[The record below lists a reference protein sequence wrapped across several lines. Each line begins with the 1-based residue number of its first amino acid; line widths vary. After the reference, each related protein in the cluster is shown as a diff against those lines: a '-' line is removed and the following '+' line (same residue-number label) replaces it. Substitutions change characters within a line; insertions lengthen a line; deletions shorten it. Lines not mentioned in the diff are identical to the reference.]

1 MLNIYEYLDYRKF
14 LSEWLKQQQSGGHG
28 MKTKLAQ
35 QAGISSSMFSQV
47 LMGNKELT
55 LDQAAELI
63 EMLAL
68 ATHEEDFFL
77 QLVEL
82 SRASNH
88 KLKSRILSQL
98 AEKKMKA
105 QKLSE
110 RLKTAKEL
118 SELEKGIYYSSWIYG
133 AVRNLSAIEEF
144 GSTQLIADRLQIPVV
159 LVSKVVE
166 FLLENNLCI
175 QHNGRL
181 SPGVQNT
188 YLRPESPMVNKHHQN
203 WRVRGFDRMELK
215 RTTDFFFTGPVTLAS
230 DDIGKVRDL
239 LPKFVEEITK
249 IVGPS
254 KSEKGYC
261 LNLDW
266 FEW

>member
-1 MLNIYEYLDYRKF
+1 MLNIYNYLDYRKF
-14 LSEWLKQQQSGGHG
+14 LIDWLKQQQSGGHG

-55 LDQAAELI
+55 LDQAAELL

-68 ATHEEDFFL
+68 VTHEEDYFL

-82 SRASNH
+82 SRVSNH
-88 KLKSRILSQL
+88 KLKTRILNQL
-98 AEKKMKA
+98 AEKKSKA

-110 RLKTAKEL
+110 RIQKAKEL
-118 SELEKGIYYSSWIYG
+118 SDLEKGIYYSSWIYG
-133 AVRNLSAIEEF
+133 AVRNLSAIDEF
-144 GSTQLIADRLQIPVV
+144 GTSQTIAERLQLPVA

-166 FLLENNLCI
+166 FLIENNLCVPENARI
-175 QHNGRL
+175 

-188 YLRPESPMVNKHHQN
+188 YLRPESPLVNKHHQN

-215 RTTDFFFTGPVTLAS
+215 RTTDFFLTAPVTLALE
-230 DDIGKVRDL
+230 DISKVRDL

-266 FEW
+266 FEF

>member
-1 MLNIYEYLDYRKF
+1 MLNIYNYLDYRMF
-14 LSEWLKQQQSGGHG
+14 LLDWLKQQQSGGHG
-28 MKTKLAQ
+28 LKTKLAK

-55 LDQAAELI
+55 LDQAVELL

-68 ATHEEDFFL
+68 VTHEEDYFL

-82 SRASNH
+82 SRVSNH
-88 KLKSRILSQL
+88 KLKNRILKQL
-98 AEKKMKA
+98 SEKKTKA

-110 RLKTAKEL
+110 RIQNAKEL
-118 SELEKGIYYSSWIYG
+118 SDLEKGIYYSSWIYG
-133 AVRNLSAIEEF
+133 AVRNLSAIDEF
-144 GSTQLIADRLQIPVV
+144 GSSQAIAERLQLPVG

-166 FLLENNLCI
+166 FLIENNLCI
-175 QHNGRL
+175 QDKGRI

-188 YLRPESPMVNKHHQN
+188 YLRPESPLVNKHHQN
-203 WRVRGFDRMELK
+203 WRVKGFDRMELK
-215 RTTDFFFTGPVTLAS
+215 RTTDFFFTGPVTLAVEDVS
-230 DDIGKVRDL
+230 KVRDL
-239 LPKFVEEITK
+239 LPKFIEEITK

-266 FEW
+266 YEW